1 MKAEI
6 FARGPIGCGID
17 ATAKL
22 EAYTGGIFSE
32 HKFFPMI
39 NHEVSLVGWG
49 NDGTSEYWIMRNSWG
64 SYWGENGFARIL
76 MHKDNLALETQCDWG
91 VPLLKPPSSADD
103 RASSSKPVVMGTYHD
118 YNNPC
123 VKRERNVSFTINAKY
138 FRETI
143 IIMH

>member
-17 ATAKL
+17 ATSKL

-32 HKFFPMI
+32 WSLLPML

-76 MHKDNLALETQCDWG
+76 MHKDNLGLETECDWG
-91 VPLLKPPSSADD
+91 VPLFKPPSYVSTSDHTP
-103 RASSSKPVVMGTYHD
+103 SSKPVAVGTYHD
-118 YNNPC
+118 YKNPC
-123 VKRERNVSFTINAKY
+123 IKKSRNVSNVCTNNLQASQ
-138 FRETI
+138 
-143 IIMH
+143 